1 MFISGLLATPFRWVG
16 STILGIDYNYETSG
30 NGSGDN
36 TYAYISLFI
45 NAVLALVGTVIWSLL
60 DRHRSNYHKLQ
71 YWFILVLRVFLCL
84 TMLLYGFVKVYQIQ
98 FQPPSLTQL
107 LEPLGNFS
115 PMGLAWTYMGFSKA
129 FGMFAGLLEVTAGCL
144 IIFKRTQTLGALLV
158 IGIMTQVAMMNFS
171 FDIPV
176 KIFSV
181 HLILMAMVIALGD
194 FKRLKAFFL
203 LNDPTD
209 SFKAYHPKQSE
220 RYHTRIPKIKR
231 IVLAILLGIA
241 GIFGYIA
248 QLNISGPNKKSQ
260 LYGIWKLQP
269 TFSSTDSLHKPNSV
283 FQDWDYV
290 IVELRNE
297 VVVKTK
303 TDEKLRYSLEIDTS
317 KQRLKLN
324 PYKGTDS
331 LSLSYSHTPKD
342 WLRLELHDNEE
353 SSSMELNY
361 VDPESFTLTSR
372 GFHWINERPFNR

>member
-71 YWFILVLRVFLCL
+71 YWFILVLRTFLCL

-361 VDPESFTLTSR
+361 VELS
-372 GFHWINERPFNR
+372 